1 MACDETLSTSANANP
16 VAEKYPKS
24 TFRGIDLSPIQP
36 TFVPKNVFFAVDD
49 IEDEWVYEEGS
60 LDYIHI
66 RQTLFCIADR
76 ETLLQRAY
84 K

>member
-1 MACDETLSTSANANP
+1 
-16 VAEKYPKS
+16 VAEKYPNS

-36 TFVPKNVFFAVDD
+36 SFVPKNVFFAVDD

-66 RQTLFCIADR
+66 RHTLFSIADR
-76 ETLLQRAY
+76 DTLLQRAL